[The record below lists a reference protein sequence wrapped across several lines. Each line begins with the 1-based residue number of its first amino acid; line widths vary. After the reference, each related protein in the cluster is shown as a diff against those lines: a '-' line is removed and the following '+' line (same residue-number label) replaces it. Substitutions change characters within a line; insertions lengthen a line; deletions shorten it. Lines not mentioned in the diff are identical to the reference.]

1 MMGISGQVL
10 ATRTAIPEEEEEVG
24 AEAEAEARVVGVVV
38 GAIIVAVEAEA
49 EARRNECTACLVL
62 VFVMKRNV
70 RGDVH
75 VLVIGCLGDVGQA
88 FGIG

>member
-38 GAIIVAVEAEA
+38 GAVIVAVEAEA
-49 EARRNECTACLVL
+49 EARRNESRSGLLLVS
-62 VFVMKRNV
+62 VIKRDV

-75 VLVIGCLGDVGQA
+75 VLVTGDSGDVG
-88 FGIG
+88 